1 MRWPSVVAG
10 VRCWGESTR
19 RWLPCFYGSPS
30 GFPSSAW
37 AAAWKSVFGVWFRIS
52 WQPKYRTVLAFGP
65 RLEGANIDQ
74 LQLQSCQVYLGP
86 DGVFG
91 DGIKS
96 PAKQWDAAFKT
107 GCLNSKLGGGQCYI
121 NLPAIAGRHSSYWW
135 PPFAAVTAW
144 TSRLINSETGP
155 HMLDSLPPGGERPI
169 MDSPGSC

>member
-37 AAAWKSVFGVWFRIS
+37 AAAWKSVFRVWFRIS
-52 WQPKYRTVLAFGP
+52 WHPKYRTVLAFGP
-65 RLEGANIDQ
+65 RLEGVNIDQ

-107 GCLNSKLGGGQCYI
+107 GCLNSKLGRGGGVTSIFQPS
-121 NLPAIAGRHSSYWW
+121 LAGTALIDGHLLLQWQPEQAASST
-135 PPFAAVTAW
+135 VKQDHTCW
-144 TSRLINSETGP
+144 THYHREENAP
-155 HMLDSLPPGGERPI
+155 
-169 MDSPGSC
+169 